1 MDNLHIVEF
10 DKYCM
15 KCQYYKLDENDD
27 PCYECLKVGAR
38 ENSRKP
44 ERYSPR
50 VSKKRIHKKVR

>member
-10 DKYCM
+10 EKYCP
-15 KCQYYKLDENDD
+15 KCQYYKSDENDD

-44 ERYSPR
+44 ERYLPR
-50 VSKKRIHKKVR
+50 VSKKRIHKKVK